1 MKNSNYIKK
10 LKQGLVFLL
19 GLFVAVFVV
28 TQEVVNVQC
37 EEVQDQ
43 QEQADQD
50 EDTPQQ
56 DHEVVY
62 EYTCDALLPI
72 SGISLEPFQSIL
84 LAEIEFESVE
94 VDHPVSDV
102 PLSDSPFYK
111 TLFRQIISPNAP

>member
-37 EEVQDQ
+37 EEAQDQ

-72 SGISLEPFQSIL
+72 SGISLEPFQAIL